1 MYELKIPN
9 NLESII
15 EVKITKI
22 YKNVGDSISIDEVF
36 CEIETDK
43 VSIEVTSQE
52 TGTIH
57 SINIK
62 EQDTISK
69 DKVLAIIDTQNSS
82 IKKTNKS
89 KNHTKTNSKEF
100 ASTNNFNTNTI
111 KDSPQINTQQ
121 DVFFLNSFPKIK

>member
-52 TGTIH
+52 SGTIH

-89 KNHTKTNSKEF
+89 KNQLAPTI
-100 ASTNNFNTNTI
+100 STIT
-111 KDSPQINTQQ
+111 TQHIPHKLMLNKMY
-121 DVFFLNSFPKIK
+121 FFLIHPLKLI